1 MKQSHS
7 VFTNYPTSMILSYTT
22 VTHATPFQQFLL
34 GVSLLIIGM
43 VGLHFFSNSAEIQWL
58 WACASVGFYS
68 WINAVLGFFKRQ
80 NWLRYT
86 GFSVFFFILLSTIAY
101 FSAAFTARVSL
112 SEVPH
117 YLTTFVAT
125 IIFYFLLTGIVSFIR
140 NVCGLIGLDIFVD

>member
-1 MKQSHS
+1 
-7 VFTNYPTSMILSYTT
+7 MILSYAT

-34 GVSLLIIGM
+34 GVTLLIVGM
-43 VGLHFFSNSAEIQWL
+43 VGLHFFSSSSEIQWL

-80 NWLRYT
+80 NWLQYV
-86 GFSVFFFILLSTIAY
+86 GFSIFFFILLSTIAY

-117 YLTTFVAT
+117 YLSTFVAT
-125 IIFYFLLTGIVSFIR
+125 IVFYFLLIGIVSFIK
-140 NVCGLIGLDIFVD
+140 NVSSLIGLDIFVD